1 MIIAGET
8 PPRLRH
14 FLGCFLRCGV
24 TMSVRFSLSD
34 GFVLS
39 RRAPAS
45 GCRELFENQD
55 SVLETRKFE

>member
-1 MIIAGET
+1 MIIPGET

-14 FLGCFLRCGV
+14 VLGCLRCGV

-39 RRAPAS
+39 RREPAS